1 MRYFA
6 GFLVA
11 IGLLV
16 LVVILVIKGFTHHAP
31 KVQQVT
37 LADYASTNTV
47 MQLTID
53 GPLVADELHQGL
65 RITVGQTQN
74 VIQTYQGYQNNVT
87 STQAYPS
94 NQTAYDQFLRA
105 LQLYGFTRG
114 NKDPNKADE
123 RGYCPNGDRYIYEI
137 LNDSNSNV
145 QRWWSTSCGG
155 QGNFAG
161 LPNQVRQLFIKQ
173 IPDYNK
179 IVSKVRL

>member
-16 LVVILVIKGFTHHAP
+16 LVVILVIKGFTHHPA
-31 KVQQVT
+31 KVQEIT

-53 GPLVADELHQGL
+53 GPLTADELHQGL
-65 RITVGQTQN
+65 RITIGQTQN

-87 STQAYPS
+87 LTKSYAS

-105 LQLYGFTRG
+105 LQLYGFTKG

-137 LNDSNSNV
+137 LSDSNSNL

-161 LPNQVRQLFIKQ
+161 TPNQVRQLFIKQ